1 MNIDKYRQC
10 GNCEEFRCTAGLN
23 PWDSACGT
31 FILKSGDVQVI
42 KEPLK
47 EGKQNDQLKYLNE
60 KGKFIPKLLSDEI
73 QSEHDILTFEDTQ
86 EAAIYQDGIYTTS
99 KKDVVLKKIIKDKLG
114 DTYNRNRAADA
125 LEHIKLSTIID
136 RSVLNSNP
144 WLITVKNGMYDVQED
159 KLLEHDP
166 KYLSTIK
173 LNVVY
178 DKDAQCISIHKFLT
192 EVVAPEDIPLLVQ
205 YAGYSCTQDI
215 SQQKALL
222 LDGRAANGKSTFI
235 DLVCHMIGQDNVAE
249 ESLQDLNNNR
259 FSKIQLKGKLLN
271 MFPDLPKKK
280 LYDNSVFKMLTT
292 DTWINGEDKG
302 ISAHRFKNTIH
313 QIYSANQLP
322 DVDDPDELA
331 YFRRWISVTF
341 PNSFE
346 GRADKHLK
354 IKLTTDTEISGF
366 FNIAM
371 EGLRHLLKYDLF
383 CFEKTAEEIR
393 AAYLRKSNPVYS
405 FTRDCLES
413 SVYDALKIDVF
424 DAYEGWCKRNNAPA
438 PFANSFG
445 AEMKRLGYD
454 QHRGYTDSDNNRLGV
469 WLGVS
474 LTFLPSDKAVK
485 AQSGHR
491 EHALTLS
498 KEAYDSVYQA
508 KFRECQG
515 SRVNNTSL
523 LYKQY
528 YCAIYRRDK
537 GILPCHLDTSESLEN
552 NQVQEPFEEFEDQQE
567 QQQSSEICLDRSQRD
582 TINFIRD
589 SIQDLQVDGKAP
601 ITTVLDHAI
610 ENGIDFGRCKAAIER
625 MKADGRIFE
634 PVDGFYKC
642 I

>member
-23 PWDSACGT
+23 PWDNACGT
-31 FILKSGDVQVI
+31 FALKSGDIQVI
-42 KEPLK
+42 KEPPK
-47 EGKQNDQLKYLNE
+47 EGEQITPYLNE
-60 KGKFIPKLLSDEI
+60 KGKFVPKMLSDEI
-73 QSEHDILTFEDTQ
+73 QNEYDILTFEDTQ
-86 EAAIYQDGIYTTS
+86 EAAIYKDGIYTTS
-99 KKDVVLKKIIKDKLG
+99 KKDVVLKKIIKDKMG
-114 DTYNRNRAADA
+114 DIYNRNKAADA

-136 RSVLNSNP
+136 RSVLNPDP

-166 KYLSTIK
+166 KYLSTLK

-271 MFPDLPKKK
+271 MFPDLPKTK
-280 LYDNSVFKMLTT
+280 LYDNSVFKMLTS
-292 DTWINGEDKG
+292 DTWINGEDKN
-302 ISAHRFKNTIH
+302 ISAHRFMNTIH

-354 IKLTTDTEISGF
+354 NKLTTDTEISGF

-405 FTRDCLES
+405 FTRDCLEP

-424 DAYEGWCKRNNAPA
+424 DAYEGWCKRNNAPV

-498 KEAYDSVYQA
+498 KEAFDSVYQA
-508 KFRECQG
+508 NFRECQG
-515 SRVNNTSL
+515 IKAISTSL
-523 LYKQY
+523 LYKKY
-528 YCAIYRRDK
+528 YCAIYRGVTDK
-537 GILPCHLDTSESLEN
+537 MPCRFDTSESLGD
-552 NQVQEPFEEFEDQQE
+552 NQVQEPFEKSEDQQE
-567 QQQSSEICLDRSQRD
+567 QQLSSEISPDRSQRD
-582 TINFIRD
+582 IINFIRD

-601 ITTVLDHAI
+601 ITTVLDHVIESGIAFDKCKSAI
-610 ENGIDFGRCKAAIER
+610 NH
-625 MKADGRIFE
+625 MKAEGRIFE